1 MQENFLN
8 SIFATLIILGLAGFN
23 EYNSLGVALD
33 PLLILWGYIV
43 INIGLYMMLS
53 NSLKHMKKIFSVFG
67 VLTFFSFNVSAVFVY
82 FGIDIQNSFLDLS
95 KDHESFRLGLF
106 LITYLFLIIVTFAQ
120 NRNKATNDLM
130 SLLTEIIILTVL
142 GVVAL
147 TSSEGALNG
156 ISWWILC
163 LYFVTKSIISTIFK
177 SISPK
182 NSRTFSY
189 LVGKREEIDKEL
201 SLFFVSFILWLV
213 YEIQNSAEISDLKSI
228 EQVLLLLTTYSFIL
242 LLFSWLK
249 YILRFN
255 DRDAIKA
262 LHKESFDLNYHRGYS
277 CDISKH
283 ETTIQKIF
291 LACCHKMSKLK
302 LLGAQNEC
310 NKLSYPYSPSEKG
323 IFEEYSRLTPTD
335 RGRYSTALYEIGKS
349 KYQECND
356 DREEVLEHW
365 QLFFEQEKKEEED
378 TDVFND
384 TDARLLNDYWVL
396 RVEPIEEKVSRI
408 KKENKKS
415 KEREEELKELN
426 KQIDGFSI
434 LLESA
439 VKCDETI
446 AKYNLA
452 RHYHQRKCNSSRRD
466 ELLQQAMKGG
476 YQPAAMLFECILD
489 DNDSDVSSN
498 YEISISETRIGT
510 IYQQHNKKPVEI
522 FVGIFRILF
531 VTISIYLTL
540 LILQHPK
547 AEIFGISASSLGFI
561 GIIFGVIFNETARS
575 FFSGI
580 RIYLDD
586 LARIGDRVELKDLN
600 IHGRV
605 NNFSLTNITILN
617 FDHSLVHLSL
627 TEYINASVLNWRLL
641 DFDKGR
647 RIRRN
652 FLIDAR
658 SIEVYVDVDGQPDN
672 DKLFDRLMM
681 LKSLDKFI
689 DCKKSSFYRSNNNE
703 FPSCKNNQEDDK
715 SYRCL
720 KGCTEGYPDRRF
732 ITNLGLFRAFIE
744 QYLHDH
750 QFIDNKQSIIVST
763 FSPTEI
769 GVPVEIFAY
778 TQSSDEFTSYK
789 EFSVIKSDI
798 FEHIIGSAPF
808 FGLEFFQSEK
818 DSQS

>member
-283 ETTIQKIF
+283 ETTIQKI
-291 LACCHKMSKLK
+291 SKLLSAK
-302 LLGAQNEC
+302 NEC
-310 NKLSYPYSPSEKG
+310 NKLN
-323 IFEEYSRLTPTD
+323 FEEYSRLTPTD

-356 DREEVLEHW
+356 DREEVLKDW
-365 QLFFEQEKKEEED
+365 KLFFKQEEEEED
-378 TDVFND
+378 TDVFKD

-396 RVEPIEEKVSRI
+396 RVESIEKDISKI
-408 KKENKKS
+408 KKEENKP
-415 KEREEELKELN
+415 KEREEKLKELN
-426 KQIDGFSI
+426 KQIDGFFI